1 MIHSATLFSL
11 SVTLE
16 DLMAS
21 NNQASKPLTKSEI
34 VRKISEETSLTRKQ
48 VGSVF
53 DTFEGLIKKSLGKRG
68 PGLFVMP
75 GILKIKL
82 VHKPAVKARKGVN
95 PFTGEPTTFKARP
108 ARNVVKV
115 QALKKLK
122 DMV

>member
-1 MIHSATLFSL
+1 
-11 SVTLE
+11 
-16 DLMAS
+16 MAS

>member
-1 MIHSATLFSL
+1 MP
-11 SVTLE
+11 
-16 DLMAS
+16 S
-21 NNQASKPLTKSEI
+21 NNHAAKPLTKSELLRT
-34 VRKISEETSLTRKQ
+34 VSGETDLTRKQ
-48 VGSVF
+48 VSAVF
-53 DTFEGLIKKSLGKRG
+53 DALEGQIKKSLGKRG
-68 PGLFVMP
+68 AGLFVLP

-115 QALKKLK
+115 LALKKLK

>member
-1 MIHSATLFSL
+1 
-11 SVTLE
+11 
-16 DLMAS
+16 MAS
-21 NNQASKPLTKSEI
+21 NNQTSKPLTKSEI
-34 VRKISEETSLTRKQ
+34 VRKISEETNLTRKQ
-48 VGSVF
+48 ISTVF

-68 PGLFVMP
+68 PGMFVMP

>member
-1 MIHSATLFSL
+1 MIHSATLLSL

-21 NNQASKPLTKSEI
+21 NNQTSKPLTKSEI
-34 VRKISEETSLTRKQ
+34 VRKISEETTLTRKQ
-48 VGSVF
+48 VSAVF

-68 PGLFVMP
+68 PGMFVMP

-82 VHKPAVKARKGVN
+82 VHKPAVKARKGIN
-95 PFTGEPTTFKARP
+95 PFTGESTTFKARP

-122 DMV
+122 DMA

>member
-1 MIHSATLFSL
+1 
-11 SVTLE
+11 
-16 DLMAS
+16 MAS
-21 NNQASKPLTKSEI
+21 NNQTSKPLTKSEI